1 MCRDIMG
8 KSRVPY
14 TEDFLRIEK
23 IHSKLLTD
31 AIEVYRD
38 NANDYALTIL
48 ENVGACKNNYMY
60 ALTKNFFY
68 FER

>member
-1 MCRDIMG
+1 MG

-48 ENVGACKNNYMY
+48 ENVGACKNN
-60 ALTKNFFY
+60 
-68 FER
+68 